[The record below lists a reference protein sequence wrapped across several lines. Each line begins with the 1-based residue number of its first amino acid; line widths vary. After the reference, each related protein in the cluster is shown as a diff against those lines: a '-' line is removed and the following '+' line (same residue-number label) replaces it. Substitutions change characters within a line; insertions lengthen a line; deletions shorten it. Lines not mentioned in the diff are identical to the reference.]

1 MATVELQVMKKAVRT
16 VGIVAGLGAVAW
28 LMKDRL
34 LRVPDAGEAPISG
47 FRVPDTNGHRKPT
60 AVEPPSQSD
69 DLTKIVGIG
78 PVYSRRLG
86 EMNITSF
93 KQLAAV
99 NAVELAD
106 KLDISAEQAADWI
119 GQASDL
125 A

>member
-1 MATVELQVMKKAVRT
+1 MELQAVKRAVRT

-34 LRVPDAGEAPISG
+34 LRVPDGGDAPISG
-47 FRVPDTNGHRKPT
+47 FRVPDSNGHKAPT
-60 AVEPPSQSD
+60 STELPAQED

-86 EMNITSF
+86 EMGIKSF
-93 KQLAAV
+93 ERLSKAKAS
-99 NAVELAD
+99 ELAD
-106 KLDISAEQAADWI
+106 SLDISKDQAKDWI

-125 A
+125 V

>member
-1 MATVELQVMKKAVRT
+1 MKKAIRT

-34 LRVPDAGEAPISG
+34 LRVPDGGDAPISG
-47 FRVPDTNGHRKPT
+47 FRVPDTNGHKVPT
-60 AVEPPSQSD
+60 AESTITDD

-86 EMNITSF
+86 EMGITSF
-93 KQLAAV
+93 KQLAA
-99 NAVELAD
+99 AKATELAD
-106 KLDISAEQAADWI
+106 NLEISAGQAEDWI

-125 A
+125 V